1 MRPPAWHWGETLSD
15 VGRLLLYENE
25 GVFRLLAWEFGSE
38 AWGGGGSR
46 TFASTGKVG
55 YRIYFVSFEVERVHV
70 DGKED
75 TVEEF
80 L

>member
-1 MRPPAWHWGETLSD
+1 M
-15 VGRLLLYENE
+15 
-25 GVFRLLAWEFGSE
+25 GVWFAE